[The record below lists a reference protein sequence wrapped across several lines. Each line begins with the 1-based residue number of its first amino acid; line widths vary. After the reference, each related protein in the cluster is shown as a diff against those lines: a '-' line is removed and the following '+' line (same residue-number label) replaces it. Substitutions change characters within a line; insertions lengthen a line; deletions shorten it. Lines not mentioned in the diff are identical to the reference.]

1 MKYEKPMI
9 EEEIIEIES
18 IMDQSNDRMR
28 LNEYDDL
35 DEDQIQLM
43 LGLFLFFK
51 KRVTKRVTK

>member
-18 IMDQSNDRMR
+18 IMDQSNDRMH

-35 DEDQIQLM
+35 DED
-43 LGLFLFFK
+43 
-51 KRVTKRVTK
+51 